1 MNLKHLTLAPLAW
14 ASLSL
19 LSANAQ
25 DFNAVSQGIDQKLEQ
40 SLVTLADVRSVIA
53 EEKIPL
59 SKEVNALESEVVTLR
74 SEKNALLKTRDNRTV
89 DLNSLERQ
97 VGQMNDQVDFIG
109 NQLNQF
115 INEFEGRLHIS
126 EFADYEELVRDAKLA
141 PQNENLSPQ
150 EKRELQFSVID
161 TAMERIENLVGG
173 SIYDGKALSPK
184 GVLMDGTFAYIGPSV
199 YFASSDG
206 AVYGLVENQ
215 LNAADPVVV
224 ELPDRVASRI
234 PQTLDQGEGAL
245 PFDAQLGKALKV
257 VKAKKSLMAYVEDGG
272 EVGYVI
278 IGLGV
283 IGILL
288 ALFKCFEILGFKV
301 AQPKDIDAILNSIE
315 NGDPQAAKTRAQ
327 SIGGAAGEMLAV
339 GVEHSG
345 EKRGILE
352 EMMFERIL
360 KARPNLERFLP
371 FLAIT
376 AAAAPLLGLLGTVI
390 GMIKTSQLITIF
402 GTGDAKS
409 LSSGISEA
417 LVTTALGLIVAI
429 PTLILHGM
437 LSRMAK
443 RKLGLL
449 EQGAVGFV
457 NGVMATRHQEEHPAS
472 APAKS
477 SENDQAEATD

>member
-1 MNLKHLTLAPLAW
+1 MLLKTMNRIQAAVVSLAW
-14 ASLSL
+14 ASVL
-19 LSANAQ
+19 LSPLHAQ
-25 DFNAVSQGIDQKLEQ
+25 DFSSVSQSIDQKLDQ
-40 SLVTLADVRSVIA
+40 SLQRLAEIRDRIA

-59 SKEVNALESEVVTLR
+59 SKQVNQLESEVVSLR
-74 SEKNALLKTRDNRTV
+74 NRKDDLLKIRDNRTV

-97 VGQMNDQVDFIG
+97 VGQMEDQVDFIG

-115 INEFEGRLHIS
+115 INEFEGRLDIS
-126 EFADYEELVRDAKLA
+126 ELASYEELVNDAKLA
-141 PQNENLSPQ
+141 PQNENLSPE
-150 EKRELQFSVID
+150 EKRDLQFGVVEA
-161 TAMERIENLVGG
+161 AMERIENLIGG
-173 SIYDGKALSPK
+173 YVYEGEALSPD
-184 GVLMDGTFAYIGPSV
+184 GVLMEGEFAYVGPSV
-199 YFASSDG
+199 FFSSGDG
-206 AVYGLVENQ
+206 SVYGLVENQ

-224 ELPDRVASRI
+224 ELPSRVASGI
-234 PQTLDQGEGAL
+234 PEAVSQGEGTL
-245 PFDAQLGKALKV
+245 PFDATLGKAIKV

-272 EVGYVI
+272 EVGMVI
-278 IGLGV
+278 IALGA
-283 IGILL
+283 IGIGL

-301 AQPKDIDAILNSIE
+301 AQPRDIDEILGALDK
-315 NGDPQAAKTRAQ
+315 GDEKGAKTKAEGV
-327 SIGGAAGEMLAV
+327 GGAAGEMLAA
-339 GVEHSG
+339 GVEHAG

-360 KARPNLERFLP
+360 KARPYLERFLP

-390 GMIKTSQLITIF
+390 GMIKTFQLITIF

-449 EQGAVGFV
+449 EQGAVAFV
-457 NGVMATRHQEEHPAS
+457 NGVMARRHHQEQTGGEPTKDDA
-472 APAKS
+472 
-477 SENDQAEATD
+477 